1 MFEKIPVEV
10 GLVHEGE
17 RVRKNDM
24 QVELGGPHA
33 GEKFEIVRVRP
44 ADTIEDGAILVT
56 GPDLDAMEEGKS
68 YPIGIVVEV
77 AGAKLEPD
85 LEGVVERR
93 IHEYCNYIEGFMH
106 LNQRYDIWIRL
117 SKKSYKKGLTSLRLI
132 GQVMYE
138 LFKNEL
144 PILEKVQITF
154 ITDPAAITPLYTE
167 ALALYEA
174 RDARARGLSDEEVD
188 TFYGCALCQ
197 SFAPTHV
204 CVITPQRYANCGA
217 ISWFDGRAA
226 AGIDPKGPIYAIEK
240 GICIDAKKGEYT
252 GVNES
257 AKKRSMGE
265 VSRVYLYSAFG
276 YPHTSCGCF
285 EGIAFYIPE
294 VEGFGVVLR
303 GFRDVTVNGLP
314 FSTMADST
322 AGGRQIDGFHGISL
336 EYMRS
341 HKFLDAD
348 GGYNRVV
355 WMPSETRERLKQYIP
370 ESVYAAIATEQDVTS
385 IPELKEFLAA
395 HHHPVTSRW
404 EPAEEESAGQTPGT
418 GGAVQVFAGGDI
430 PLVANGYRIIL
441 KNARITADRVIIQP
455 IRAGSKKG
463 GEPHG
468 GQKP

>member
-1 MFEKIPVEV
+1 MFEHIPVEV

-24 QVELGGPHA
+24 QVELGGPEEK
-33 GEKFEIVRVRP
+33 EKFEIVRVLP
-44 ADTIEDGAILVT
+44 AERIADGAIT
-56 GPDLDAMEEGKS
+56 IIGPDLSAMEEGKHYS
-68 YPIGIVVEV
+68 LGILVEIC
-77 AGAKLEPD
+77 GAKVEPD

-106 LNQRYDIWIRL
+106 LNQRYDIWVRL
-117 SKKSYKKGLTSLRLI
+117 SKKSYKKGLTSFRMI
-132 GQVMYE
+132 GEVMQE
-138 LFKNEL
+138 LFRNEL
-144 PILEKVQITF
+144 PIIEKIQISF
-154 ITDPAAITPLYTE
+154 ITDPEAIHPLYEDAMRT
-167 ALALYEA
+167 YEA

-226 AGIDPKGPIYAIEK
+226 AGIDPKGPIFSIEK
-240 GICIDAKKGEYT
+240 GQCIDPEKGEYS
-252 GVNES
+252 GINES

-265 VSRVYLYSAFG
+265 VNRVWLYSAFG

-294 VEGFGVVLR
+294 VDGFGLVLR
-303 GFRDVTVNGLP
+303 GYRDVTVNGLA

-341 HKFLDAD
+341 TKFMHAD
-348 GGYNRVV
+348 GGWERVV
-355 WMPSETRERLKQYIP
+355 WMPHETRERLRDYIP
-370 ESVYAAIATEQDVTS
+370 AEVCQAIATEKDVGTLE
-385 IPELKEFLAA
+385 ELRLFLKD
-395 HHHPVTSRW
+395 HHHPVTARW
-404 EPAEEESAGQTPGT
+404 ERESAPSDTPDT
-418 GGAVQVFAGGDI
+418 RIPVFSGGDI
-430 PLVANGYRIIL
+430 PITAGGFRIIL
-441 KNARITADRVIIQP
+441 KNAKITAEKVIIQP
-455 IRAGSKKG
+455 IRPASPQG
-463 GEPHG
+463 GEHHERKK
-468 GQKP
+468 Q

>member
-1 MFEKIPVEV
+1 MFEHIPVEV

-24 QVELGGPHA
+24 QVELGGPEEK
-33 GEKFEIVRVRP
+33 EKFEIVRVRP
-44 ADTIEDGAILVT
+44 ADRITDGAIT
-56 GPDLDAMEEGKS
+56 IIGPDLSALEEGKH
-68 YPIGIVVEV
+68 YPLGILVEIC
-77 AGAKLEPD
+77 GAKVEPD

-106 LNQRYDIWIRL
+106 LNQRYDIWVRL
-117 SKKSYKKGLTSLRLI
+117 SKKSYKKGLTSFRII
-132 GQVMYE
+132 GEVMQE
-138 LFKNEL
+138 LFRNEL
-144 PILEKVQITF
+144 PIIEKIQISF
-154 ITDPAAITPLYTE
+154 ITDPEAIRPLYADAMRT
-167 ALALYEA
+167 YET

-226 AGIDPKGPIYAIEK
+226 AGIDPKGPIFAIEK
-240 GICIDAKKGEYT
+240 GQCIDPEKGEYT
-252 GVNES
+252 GINES

-265 VSRVYLYSAFG
+265 VNRVYLYSAFG

-294 VEGFGVVLR
+294 VDGFGLVLR
-303 GFRDVTVNGLP
+303 GYRNVTVNGLA

-341 HKFLDAD
+341 TKFMHAD
-348 GGYNRVV
+348 GGYERVV
-355 WMPSETRERLKQYIP
+355 WMPHETRERLRDYIP
-370 ESVYAAIATEQDVTS
+370 AAVYPAIATEKDVETLE
-385 IPELKEFLAA
+385 ELKVFLRD
-395 HHHPVTSRW
+395 HHHPVTARW
-404 EPAEEESAGQTPGT
+404 EAESKASDTKNSSIP
-418 GGAVQVFAGGDI
+418 VFSGGDI
-430 PLVANGYRIIL
+430 PITAGGFRIIL
-441 KNARITADRVIIQP
+441 KNAKITAEKVIIQP
-455 IRAGSKKG
+455 MRPASLLGGGHHDGKK
-463 GEPHG
+463 
-468 GQKP
+468 Q

>member
-1 MFEKIPVEV
+1 MFENIPVEV

-24 QVELGGPHA
+24 QVELGGPQEP
-33 GEKFEIVRVRP
+33 EKFEIVSVRP
-44 ADTIEDGAILVT
+44 ADAIEDGKILIS
-56 GPDLDAMEEGKS
+56 GPDLSDMTEGKH
-68 YPIGIVVEV
+68 YPLGIIVEI
-77 AGAKLEPD
+77 AGARLESD

-117 SKKSYKKGLTSLRLI
+117 SKKAFKKGLTSLRFI
-132 GQVMYE
+132 GEVMVD
-138 LFKNEL
+138 LFRKEL
-144 PILEKVQITF
+144 PLIEKIQVTF
-154 ITDPAAITPLYTE
+154 ITDPALIKPLYEE
-167 ALALYEA
+167 AMKTYEV
-174 RDARARGLSDEEVD
+174 RDARARGLSDDDVD
-188 TFYGCALCQ
+188 VFYGCALCQ

-226 AGIDPKGPIYAIEK
+226 AGVDPKGPIYAIEK
-240 GICIDAKKGEYT
+240 GSCIDPENGEYS

-257 AKKRSMGE
+257 AKQRSMGE

-294 VEGFGVVLR
+294 VDGFGIVLR

-322 AGGRQIDGFHGISL
+322 AGGRQVDGFHGISL

-341 HKFLDAD
+341 QKFMAAD
-348 GGYNRVV
+348 GGYDRVV
-355 WMPSETRERLKQYIP
+355 WMPQETKERLKSFIP
-370 ESVYAAIATEQDVTS
+370 ESVYGAIATEQDAKTLE
-385 IPELKEFLAA
+385 ELRAFLIS
-395 HHHPVTSRW
+395 HNHPVTKRW
-404 EPAEEESAGQTPGT
+404 EEDTSANAGSTLSGQQEVPFLSGR
-418 GGAVQVFAGGDI
+418 DI
-430 PLVANGYRIIL
+430 PLNAGGFRIIL
-441 KNARITADRVIIQP
+441 KNARITAEKVIIQP
-455 IRAGSKKG
+455 IRPG
-463 GEPHG
+463 GERHG
-468 GQKP
+468 TQKP